1 VSSESS
7 ENVPAVVAASGAM
20 EWLSRI
26 GYIAHGAIYIF
37 IGLLAATLAWGFRGE
52 LADPPSAIKLIDQLP
67 IGNVVVSCFAAG
79 LVAYAIWRFVQ
90 AIADPD
96 CQGKT
101 AKGLA
106 VRAGRIISG
115 FGHAG
120 LALFAGRLVA
130 GSAQN
135 ADSTPTWA
143 YRLLTDPVGTF
154 AGGVV
159 AIILL
164 GVATD
169 DVRKA
174 CTANFG
180 ERLKHEEMGLMLR
193 AASRCAGSWG
203 FAARAVILYLGGVYL
218 MRAVFAA
225 QPHHAKGLEGILAG
239 LLRMPH
245 GAWLLGFVA
254 VGLAAYGVFMVHAG
268 VYRRHPF

>member
-1 VSSESS
+1 MRVRTQSP
-7 ENVPAVVAASGAM
+7 ENLPSVIAASGMM

-37 IGLLAATLAWGFRGE
+37 IGLLAATLAWGAHGK
-52 LADPPSAIKLIDQLP
+52 LADPPSAIELIDQLP
-67 IGNVVVSCFAAG
+67 MGDVVVSCFAAG
-79 LVAYAIWRFVQ
+79 FVAYAVWRFVQ

-106 VRAGRIISG
+106 VRAGRVISG
-115 FGHAG
+115 FGYAG
-120 LALFAGRLVA
+120 LAVFAGRLAA

-135 ADSTPTWA
+135 ADSTPSWA
-143 YRLLTDPVGTF
+143 YRLLTDPVGAF

-164 GVATD
+164 GVAID

-180 ERLKHEEMGLMLR
+180 ERLKQEETAFLL
-193 AASRCAGSWG
+193 SRFAGSWG
-203 FAARAVILYLGGVYL
+203 FAARAVILFLGGVYL
-218 MRAVFAA
+218 MRALFAA
-225 QPHHAKGLEGILAG
+225 EPYRAKGFEGILAG

-245 GAWLLGFVA
+245 GDWLLGLVA
-254 VGLAAYGVFMVHAG
+254 LGLAAYGIFMVHAG
-268 VYRRHPF
+268 IYRRHPS